1 MRNSQIAADLVIV
14 AFYLGVVALL
24 VFVDSAVGISLLAIP
39 WSIPLMM
46 LSGMILHASVDGVTI
61 LKVGYVVGVA
71 LNSYLFVVLRNR
83 S

>member
-46 LSGMILHASVDGVTI
+46 LSGLILHMTTDGGKI
-61 LKVGYVVGVA
+61 IMIGCVVGAA
-71 LNSYLFVVLRNR
+71 LNSLLFLFLRNR